1 MTSMSRK
8 TETRDRKAKRASARR
23 RKRKVANTATQNSTF
38 KAMPLEKYAEI
49 KKMPPFLIWEE
60 IKKGKIIARQIN
72 GEVYILPS
80 NNSSESISDKRVG
93 ATSGSNSISFSE
105 IASGKNHGGN
115 TKEKIRRSGAS
126 SAPSNEASL
135 PNLPQAK
142 EEFLGLD
149 GNPSNSPEVALL
161 LDHLSLAKEE
171 NKEILQMAQKSLD
184 QVKEIT
190 REIVATK
197 DSLLEAKEEKIKLLE
212 EKLAAKDKDL
222 NKTKQSLEDLE
233 MLTRTLTTKK

>member
-1 MTSMSRK
+1 M
-8 TETRDRKAKRASARR
+8 
-23 RKRKVANTATQNSTF
+23 
-38 KAMPLEKYAEI
+38 
-49 KKMPPFLIWEE
+49 
-60 IKKGKIIARQIN
+60 
-72 GEVYILPS
+72 
-80 NNSSESISDKRVG
+80 
-93 ATSGSNSISFSE
+93 
-105 IASGKNHGGN
+105 
-115 TKEKIRRSGAS
+115 RRSGAS
-126 SAPSNEASL
+126 SAHLMKLHFQISL
-135 PNLPQAK
+135 KQKRN
-142 EEFLGLD
+142 FLALMVTHQTH
-149 GNPSNSPEVALL
+149 PEVALL

-233 MLTRTLTTKK
+233 MLTRTLTTKIS

>member
-1 MTSMSRK
+1 M
-8 TETRDRKAKRASARR
+8 
-23 RKRKVANTATQNSTF
+23 
-38 KAMPLEKYAEI
+38 
-49 KKMPPFLIWEE
+49 
-60 IKKGKIIARQIN
+60 
-72 GEVYILPS
+72 YILPS
-80 NNSSESISDKRVG
+80 TNSSESISDKRVG
-93 ATSGSNSISFSE
+93 ATSGSNSLSFSE
-105 IASGKNHGGN
+105 IASGKKQAANSQ
-115 TKEKIRRSGAS
+115 EKIRRFGAS
-126 SAPSNEASL
+126 SASSDEASL
-135 PNLPQAK
+135 PNLPQTK

-212 EKLAAKDKDL
+212 EKLAAKDRDL